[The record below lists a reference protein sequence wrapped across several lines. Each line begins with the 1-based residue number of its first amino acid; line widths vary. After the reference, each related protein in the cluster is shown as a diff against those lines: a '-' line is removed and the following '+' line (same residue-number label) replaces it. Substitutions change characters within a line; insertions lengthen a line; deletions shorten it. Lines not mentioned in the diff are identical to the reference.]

1 MQQRNGGGHSLL
13 RSAVNDSPSASY
25 VRLPTGESGRF
36 QASNFHVFRSDHGFS
51 TSSSPSSAA
60 HRRTATST
68 SDFNSRAVV

>member
-1 MQQRNGGGHSLL
+1 MQQRNGGGSGGHSLL

-51 TSSSPSSAA
+51 TSSSPSAA
-60 HRRTATST
+60 HRRTTSE
-68 SDFNSRAVV
+68 FNSRAVV